1 MDERINRLKELLDK
15 ENYPSVYLF
24 KFIIKKDEEKM
35 QEIKLCFDESA
46 EFENN
51 LSKNGNY
58 VSISIKQ
65 MMLNSE
71 DILLRYAR
79 VSKIK
84 NVIVL

>member
-1 MDERINRLKELLDK
+1 MPDRMNRLKELLDK

-24 KFIIKKDEEKM
+24 KFIIKKDQDKM
-35 QEIKLCFDESA
+35 IEIKRCFDETA
-46 EFENN
+46 EFE
-51 LSKNGNY
+51 LVPSRNGNY
-58 VSISIKQ
+58 VSVSIKQ

-71 DILLRYAR
+71 DILMRYER

>member
-1 MDERINRLKELLDK
+1 MKKCRKLNCVLMSLRSLK
-15 ENYPSVYLF
+15 
-24 KFIIKKDEEKM
+24 
-35 QEIKLCFDESA
+35 
-46 EFENN
+46 NN

-71 DILLRYAR
+71 DILLRYER